1 MQLRKLVSAVS
12 EGDVTLEGLT
22 VEVEHGVFE
31 KFMSLTLAY
40 GKVLTDIGRTQYAFL
55 SVTVSESLRLHPA
68 SMAHSNEATWEQLSS
83 RPAMQ
88 SQWADR
94 TLPEFSH
101 MTQGVRGLSDIL

>member
-1 MQLRKLVSAVS
+1 MPCVFLNLSLITLRNLVIISS
-12 EGDVTLEGLT
+12 
-22 VEVEHGVFE
+22 
-31 KFMSLTLAY
+31 LAY
-40 GKVLTDIGRTQYAFL
+40 GTVLTDVGRTQYAFL

-68 SMAHSNEATWEQLSS
+68 SMAHSNEATWEQLSP

-101 MTQGVRGLSDIL
+101 TTQGVRGFSDIL